1 MAERTGSLRALPAS
15 YRPTPDHSAEAL
27 RLLEKGFAIDPNF
40 PPANVIGAFLYFY
53 RVAATWSTSPQEDR
67 AKALRLARAA
77 INYGEADPYVL
88 ALGGFLLAS
97 MGREVELGVSAANR
111 AVEMSPNSA
120 FVLQHVAWTLTF
132 TGDQDK
138 ALGYFKACIRL
149 SPSDPLICRALTGA
163 AAASVLSGRFAD
175 AVAFGEEARYHY
187 EEWGPT
193 YRFLA
198 AAHAQLGET
207 AKAIEALAKLFKLDP
222 AVTVS
227 HLRSFL
233 PYQNQ
238 EQAERLWGGLRK
250 AGMPE

>member
-1 MAERTGSLRALPAS
+1 
-15 YRPTPDHSAEAL
+15 
-27 RLLEKGFAIDPNF
+27 
-40 PPANVIGAFLYFY
+40 V
-53 RVAATWSTSPQEDR
+53 
-67 AKALRLARAA
+67 
-77 INYGEADPYVL
+77 
-88 ALGGFLLAS
+88 
-97 MGREVELGVSAANR
+97 
-111 AVEMSPNSA
+111 
-120 FVLQHVAWTLTF
+120 
-132 TGDQDK
+132 
-138 ALGYFKACIRL
+138 
-149 SPSDPLICRALTGA
+149 
-163 AAASVLSGRFAD
+163 ASVLSGRFSD